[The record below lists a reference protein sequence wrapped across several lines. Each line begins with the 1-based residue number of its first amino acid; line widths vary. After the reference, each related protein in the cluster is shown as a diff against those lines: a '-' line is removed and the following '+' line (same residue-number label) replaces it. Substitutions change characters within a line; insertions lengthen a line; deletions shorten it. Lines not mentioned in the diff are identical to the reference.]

1 VDEPEEEGW
10 GRLGPERPKVRRA
23 HCRKAAEQL
32 LKRSGVKEPP
42 VPVDQIA
49 RTLGFDIRTEDLP
62 QGVDARLRISG
73 ASRVIE
79 LASGQARVRHR
90 FSIAHEL
97 GHASLGHRHGE
108 TDVAEQE
115 ANAFA
120 GALLVPRAWLRRD
133 VDTVKTVPGLAGRY
147 EVSRDVVFI
156 AAQGAS
162 LLKRLR

>member
-1 VDEPEEEGW
+1 VDDPEEEGW
-10 GRLGPERPKVRRA
+10 GRIGPERLKVRRA

-42 VPVDQIA
+42 VPVDEIA
-49 RTLGFDIRTEDLP
+49 PMLGFEVRVEDLP
-62 QGVDARLRISG
+62 RGVDARLRLVRG
-73 ASRVIE
+73 SRIIE

-97 GHASLGHRHGE
+97 GHATLGHHHGE

-120 GALLVPRAWLRRD
+120 GALLVPRTWLKRD
-133 VDTVKTVPGLAGRY
+133 VESFRGVEDLARRY
-147 EVSRDVVFI
+147 EVSRDVLII
-156 AAQGAS
+156 AAQGAR
-162 LLKRLR
+162 LLERLR